1 MTISRRGFLESSAI
15 TAAGLT
21 IGNFL
26 GQESV
31 AAQTEAPKKIE
42 SAPWPRKP
50 EARLQLS
57 FNRDWKFIRPEDAP
71 ADSLRLSSPLDNGA
85 EIAVFNDAAWERVA
99 LPHTVRLE
107 PLDASGGRNYRGI
120 CWYQKHFTASS
131 NWRGRT
137 VHLVFQ
143 GAMQVADV
151 WLNGKYLLTH
161 YCGYLPFTV
170 DISKHLQFGEHA
182 SNIITVRLDNSD
194 NPEVPPGKPQD
205 SLDFVYFGGLYRS
218 VTLEVMDNLHI
229 SDPILSDKTAG
240 GGTFV
245 TFPAVSA
252 DSATVQVQTEVEN
265 VSAGRRRAR
274 VRQELFSADG
284 DLVASTESGI
294 EVDPN
299 TSKSLAQRVEVRM
312 PQIMA
317 SGAPLS
323 LLAAHCDSR
332 RERPGCHNNRR
343 PVHAHRHPNLSH

>member
-31 AAQTEAPKKIE
+31 AAPTEGPKKIE

-57 FNRDWKFIRPEDAP
+57 FNRDWRFIRPEDAP
-71 ADSLRLSSPLDNGA
+71 FDSQRLSSPLENGA
-85 EIAVFNDAAWERVA
+85 EIAVFNDAAWERVT

-143 GAMQVADV
+143 GAMQVADL
-151 WLNGKYLLTH
+151 WLNGKYLMTH
-161 YCGYLPFTV
+161 YCGYLPFTL
-170 DISKHLQFGEHA
+170 DISKHVQFGDQP

-205 SLDFVYFGGLYRS
+205 SLDFVYFG
-218 VTLEVMDNLHI
+218 
-229 SDPILSDKTAG
+229 
-240 GGTFV
+240 
-245 TFPAVSA
+245 
-252 DSATVQVQTEVEN
+252 
-265 VSAGRRRAR
+265 
-274 VRQELFSADG
+274 
-284 DLVASTESGI
+284 
-294 EVDPN
+294 
-299 TSKSLAQRVEVRM
+299 
-312 PQIMA
+312 
-317 SGAPLS
+317 
-323 LLAAHCDSR
+323 
-332 RERPGCHNNRR
+332 
-343 PVHAHRHPNLSH
+343 